1 MSARLDRTDLEAVDL
16 EVDLLMVGCGIRGTG
31 LLTAVPELLRRRVAI
46 VEASDALGP
55 GSFAEYK
62 IESNSPGSDFFGWV
76 DPAGVFGEVLGHPD
90 VSGLRA
96 THENFRL
103 SRLAAALRHFG
114 AAIARQLPAER
125 LFLRDR
131 AVGVEVE
138 ERGGEVVSSVVALAS
153 GKRLRTRLLV
163 LAAGIRERFA
173 PELEPWRHKTVLSGR
188 VVRGLEDERLL
199 RDAPSP
205 IVVVGGSHSGY
216 SVAMR
221 VQELGAGDPSRRR
234 DVVILHRSPVK
245 LFYASLAELQADAR
259 CPLEAVPDPERDL
272 CPASGNVFRY
282 SGLRHGAKALFR
294 TASLRGLPWLRQVKS
309 EILAQMAPWLD
320 EAALVVQCTGYESNT
335 LPLVHRGE
343 RIWSGDDRLVVQPSP
358 QGDILS
364 MNGRVFA
371 MGMDPYPYRDNSLT
385 PVGQYATRGKQI
397 LAALQ

>member
-1 MSARLDRTDLEAVDL
+1 MSEEPL
-16 EVDLLMVGCGIRGTG
+16 DLLLVGCGIRGTG
-31 LLTAVPELLRRRVAI
+31 LLTAVPQLLALRTAV

-55 GSFAEYK
+55 GSFADYR

-76 DPAGVFGEVLGHPD
+76 DPGGVFGDVLAHPD

-96 THENFRL
+96 TDGNFRL

-114 AAIARQLPAER
+114 AAIARQLPADR

-131 AVGVEVE
+131 VVSVEVGE
-138 ERGGEVVSSVVALAS
+138 GDREGGGSLVTLAS
-153 GKRLRTRLLV
+153 GKQLRTRLLV
-163 LAAGIRERFA
+163 LATGIRERFHA
-173 PELEPWRHKTVLSGR
+173 ELEPWRGKAILSSR
-188 VVRGLEDERLL
+188 VVRGEEDSRLL

-205 IVVVGGSHSGY
+205 VVVVGGSHSGY

-221 VQELGAGDPSRRR
+221 IRELLEREPSRRS

-245 LFYASLAELQADAR
+245 LFYGSLAELEAHER
-259 CPLEAVPDPERDL
+259 CPLEAIPDPARDV

-294 TASLRGLPWLRQVKS
+294 SASLQGVPWLRQVQGAD
-309 EILAQMAPWLD
+309 LGAMAPWLD
-320 EAALVVQCTGYESNT
+320 QAALVVQAMGYESNT
-335 LPLVHRGE
+335 LPLVRRGE
-343 RIWSGDDRLVVQPSP
+343 RIWSGDDRLVVQPSA

-364 MNGRVFA
+364 MDGRVFA